1 MREKEFHTA
10 SGGLVANGA
19 AREFR
24 VPPTDVA
31 PGFAPQIPGRLT
43 AQVRVPP
50 VGSWAYAACYWP
62 LALRNL
68 MVRHRLQAQVQPV
81 FAAPFDPDPADAR
94 RWCDALG
101 LDDRSAADAPFMYA
115 QAVGT
120 VLYMR
125 VFASLGLNFRHLLH
139 LDHAS
144 WLGVAAHGR
153 QTVSCELVDVVA
165 LGAGKV
171 VLSVASDVRDAEGR
185 STLKVRDR
193 FIVRGYSSAQLAHL
207 PMDTELA
214 QSARLQARRKPSLD
228 TAQAQVLPVPIAR
241 DAGRRYARVS
251 GDANPVHT
259 TPLGARL
266 FGFPGP
272 FLQGLA
278 TRNLVV
284 GHLASIGVNIRQVEI
299 QLCRP
304 VFCGQTA
311 RLVREGQQVELLDRH
326 GQLLAAGRVGS
337 ASA

>member
-10 SGGLVANGA
+10 SGGLAANDA
-19 AREFR
+19 WREVR
-24 VPPTDVA
+24 VPPADRVGGRT
-31 PGFAPQIPGRLT
+31 PEIPGRMT
-43 AQVRVPP
+43 TQVRVPP
-50 VGSWAYAACYWP
+50 VDSWAYAACYWP
-62 LALRNL
+62 LALTNL
-68 MVRHRLQAQVQPV
+68 MRRHRLQAQVQPV
-81 FAAPFDPDPADAR
+81 FAAPFDPRPGDAR
-94 RWCDALG
+94 RWCEALG
-101 LDDRSAADAPFMYA
+101 LDEPAAARAPFMFA

-125 VFASLGLNFRHLLH
+125 LFASLGLNFRHLLH

-144 WLGVAAHGR
+144 WLGAVAEGR

-171 VLSVASDVRDAEGR
+171 VLSVASDVRAADGC

-193 FIVRGYSSAQLAHL
+193 FIVRGYSAAQLAHL
-207 PMDTELA
+207 PLDAELA
-214 QSARLQARRKPSLD
+214 QSARQQARRKPVLD
-228 TAQAQVLPVPIAR
+228 TARAQVLPVPIAI
-241 DAGRRYARVS
+241 DAGRRFARVA

-259 TPLGARL
+259 TRLGARL

-284 GHLASIGVNIRQVEI
+284 GHLAAIGVDVRQVELR
-299 QLCRP
+299 LCRP

-311 RLVREGQQVELLDRH
+311 RLVRDGAQVELLDRH
-326 GQLLAAGRVGS
+326 GHLLAAGTVGS
-337 ASA
+337 APA